1 MSKNNKLVRF
11 YATTWCHD
19 CARSKSFLDNKKIP
33 YEYINIDEVPD
44 AAEKV
49 VEINNGMRSI
59 PTIVFPNGDV
69 LVEPSDD
76 KLNEAIDRMSNE
88 NVLS

>member
-1 MSKNNKLVRF
+1 MNNTNRKIKF

-19 CARSKSFLDNKKIP
+19 CARSKHFLDSRGVS

-49 VEINNGMRSI
+49 LKINNGMRSV

-76 KLNEAIDRMSNE
+76 ELGNALNRLKNSTR
-88 NVLS
+88 